1 MMTPAELK
9 TLREAVGLSVPDL
22 AELASVQE
30 RTVRYWE
37 SGRNQV
43 PPDVE
48 ALVLGIDQQLDAL
61 AAQVMTVVREQ
72 IAAHGGQPED
82 IVLLRYRENADLWH
96 FRPDFKPLP
105 TTTHGALL
113 ARCRAALADLHV
125 KTRIVYMEPQ
135 AYGQWLDGRK
145 DSEALRSEWAA
156 LQG

>member
-1 MMTPAELK
+1 MTPAELK
-9 TLREAVGLSVPDL
+9 TMREAVGLSVPDL
-22 AELASVQE
+22 AALVNVQE

-37 SGRNQV
+37 SGRNAV
-43 PPDVE
+43 PEDVSSM
-48 ALVLGIDQQLDAL
+48 VLGVDRQLDAL
-61 AAQVMTVVREQ
+61 VDQVMGVVREH
-72 IAAHGGQPED
+72 IAAQGGEPED

-96 FRPDFKPLP
+96 FLPDFKPLP

-145 DSEALRSEWAA
+145 DSEILRSEWAA
-156 LQG
+156 VQK

>member
-1 MMTPAELK
+1 MNPAELK
-9 TLREAVGLSVPDL
+9 TMREAVGLSVPDL
-22 AELASVQE
+22 AALTNVQE

-37 SGRNQV
+37 AGRNHV
-43 PPDVE
+43 PPDVK
-48 ALVLGIDQQLDAL
+48 ALVLGIDQQLDYL
-61 AAQVMTVVREQ
+61 VDQVRAVVRGQ
-72 IAAHGGQPED
+72 IAGHGGSPAD

-96 FRPDFKPLP
+96 FLPDFKPLP

-135 AYGQWLDGRK
+135 AYAQWMDGRK

-156 LQG
+156 LQ